1 MDLASGAEITHSRGI
16 SAKNAIFE
24 AISSSSFVLLLP
36 TIMSGLIPSPCSSF
50 TEC

>member
-16 SAKNAIFE
+16 SAKNANFV
-24 AISSSSFVLLLP
+24 AISSSRFVLHHP